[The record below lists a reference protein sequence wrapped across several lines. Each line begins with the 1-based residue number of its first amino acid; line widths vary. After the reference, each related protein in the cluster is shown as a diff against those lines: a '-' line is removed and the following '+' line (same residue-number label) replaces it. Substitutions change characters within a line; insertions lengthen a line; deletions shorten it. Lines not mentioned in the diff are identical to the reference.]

1 MDILSKTAF
10 KVPALPLEG
19 EGIME
24 ISFEAVKDGT
34 TVVTTNSIPVEILA
48 SGTGG
53 ITLPRPTIENP
64 DPYAQYVA
72 IIEQAR
78 IEIAELNLV
87 TIRRYLQKIG
97 DGTNNIFT
105 IEHNLGTLNVY
116 VSVFSNS
123 EPHSC
128 VFCQVDRIDINTIDL
143 SFSENPGIDEFTV
156 LVMG

>member
-1 MDILSKTAF
+1 
-10 KVPALPLEG
+10 
-19 EGIME
+19 ME

-34 TVVTTNSIPVEILA
+34 TVITTNSIPVEILA

-53 ITLPRPTIENP
+53 ISLPSPTIENP

-97 DGTNNIFT
+97 DGANNIFT

-128 VFCQVDRIDINTIDL
+128 VFCQVDRIDFNTVIL
-143 SFSENPGIDEFTV
+143 SFSENPATDEFTV